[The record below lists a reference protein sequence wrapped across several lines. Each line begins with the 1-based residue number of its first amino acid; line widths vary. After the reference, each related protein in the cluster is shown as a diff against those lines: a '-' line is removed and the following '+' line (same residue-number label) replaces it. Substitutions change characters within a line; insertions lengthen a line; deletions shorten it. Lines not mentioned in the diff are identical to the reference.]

1 MPANFTMVWEGI
13 PVGKG
18 RPRAFATKR
27 GIRTYTPDK
36 TVDFEERLK
45 YHARAEMGGDA
56 PFMRPCRVEVEARF
70 PLPKSAS
77 TAARRIIDADMA
89 LPHTVKPDADNV
101 LKAVLDAMNGI
112 VFEDDKLACDVR
124 ITKRY
129 SRTPGLTVYVTE
141 I

>member
-1 MPANFTMVWEGI
+1 MPANFTMVWEGVPI
-13 PVGKG
+13 GKG
-18 RPRAFATKR
+18 RPRAFATKK

-36 TVDFEERLK
+36 TVEFEETLR
-45 YHARAEMGGDA
+45 YHMRREMGVDEL
-56 PFMRPCRVEVEARF
+56 FQLPCRVEIEARF
-70 PLPKSAS
+70 PIPKSYSKAS
-77 TAARRIIDADMA
+77 REIIDRGGS

-101 LKAVLDAMNGI
+101 LKAVMDAMNGI

-129 SRTPGLTVYVTE
+129 SRKPGLTVYVSE

>member
-13 PVGKG
+13 PIGKG

-45 YHARAEMGGDA
+45 YHARQIMGQDPPIQG
-56 PFMRPCRVEVEARF
+56 PCRVEVEAFF
-70 PLPKSAS
+70 PIPKSFS
-77 TAARRIIDADMA
+77 KAARFLISCGADS
-89 LPHTVKPDADNV
+89 HTNKPDADNV
-101 LKAVLDAMNGI
+101 LKAVLDALNGI

-124 ITKRY
+124 IRKRY
-129 SRTPGLTVYVTE
+129 GDAPGIRVYVIE